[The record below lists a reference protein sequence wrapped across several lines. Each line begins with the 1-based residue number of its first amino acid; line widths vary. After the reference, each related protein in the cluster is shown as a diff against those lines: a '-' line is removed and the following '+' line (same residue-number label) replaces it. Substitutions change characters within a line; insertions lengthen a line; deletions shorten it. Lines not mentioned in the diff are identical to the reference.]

1 MDFPTSVPD
10 SCKDLVVRA
19 EINFFLQAPAGLVC
33 LNAIGDVHQE
43 VVLRV
48 PPQFTL
54 RLVSRS
60 EEVIGPACNAIISDD

>member
-1 MDFPTSVPD
+1 
-10 SCKDLVVRA
+10 
-19 EINFFLQAPAGLVC
+19 
-33 LNAIGDVHQE
+33 
-43 VVLRV
+43 VLRV